1 MSKQLVQLLKVDE
14 RRFRSYIE
22 RLERLTQYPSIDI
35 KLGLD
40 IRFSLVQ
47 KVKQLGIESTEVD
60 SSTLFNALKLKIT
73 ENEQA
78 LMNKYKMQKSSSY
91 LIAHKIAILATK
103 ISKGDKTLCMTS
115 AGCKRVLLA
124 VPPKRTMRLLK
135 VRSLQSVLKRE
146 DPRILY
152 VIAMYVEDN
161 SWRSQIHAKIK
172 RLQTKD
178 FAWLTPE
185 SATLPKGWFD
195 KLENHLS
202 GQGLILKSP
211 ENGFALLL
219 PLMNKETVGSITYA
233 LCSLLQSLAEFS
245 AKSMAYLNEGLANG
259 YHDSIIKI
267 AHTIAAPLEPV
278 HGMLPSW
285 EIVYEQVASGQYT
298 SYLHDVNFVISD
310 LQWQSLEMKL
320 ASIIEDYSFWVGT
333 HYLGLITG
341 KQRVSLHIMDVT
353 RNMLVPAREGILST
367 RHLENSLWN
376 ELNARYLKQE
386 AIEKKVISQL
396 RAEEAFVL

>member
-1 MSKQLVQLLKVDE
+1 
-14 RRFRSYIE
+14 
-22 RLERLTQYPSIDI
+22 
-35 KLGLD
+35 
-40 IRFSLVQ
+40 
-47 KVKQLGIESTEVD
+47 
-60 SSTLFNALKLKIT
+60 
-73 ENEQA
+73 
-78 LMNKYKMQKSSSY
+78 
-91 LIAHKIAILATK
+91 
-103 ISKGDKTLCMTS
+103 
-115 AGCKRVLLA
+115 
-124 VPPKRTMRLLK
+124 
-135 VRSLQSVLKRE
+135 
-146 DPRILY
+146 
-152 VIAMYVEDN
+152 
-161 SWRSQIHAKIK
+161 
-172 RLQTKD
+172 
-178 FAWLTPE
+178 
-185 SATLPKGWFD
+185 
-195 KLENHLS
+195 
-202 GQGLILKSP
+202 
-211 ENGFALLL
+211 
-219 PLMNKETVGSITYA
+219 
-233 LCSLLQSLAEFS
+233 
-245 AKSMAYLNEGLANG
+245 MAYLNEGLANG